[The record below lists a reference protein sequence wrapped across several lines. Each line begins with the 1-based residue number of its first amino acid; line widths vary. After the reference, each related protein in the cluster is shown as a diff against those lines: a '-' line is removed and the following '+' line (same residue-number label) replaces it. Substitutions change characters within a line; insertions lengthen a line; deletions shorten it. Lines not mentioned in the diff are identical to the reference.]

1 MKPSKD
7 LQKQYEFFDVT
18 ADVGFWAFGRTINEA
33 YQNASLAMFEVM
45 TDTKKVNQ
53 IINKKITIQSEDKVS
68 LLYDYL
74 EELLFLEETEFLFF
88 SKFDLMIKKS
98 FKDDEISY
106 ELNGTIWG
114 EHIDWDKH
122 ERRSEVKAVTFHLMD
137 VIEDDLFK
145 VRVILDL

>member
-53 IINKKITIQSEDKVS
+53 IINKKA
-68 LLYDYL
+68 
-74 EELLFLEETEFLFF
+74 
-88 SKFDLMIKKS
+88 
-98 FKDDEISY
+98 
-106 ELNGTIWG
+106 N
-114 EHIDWDKH
+114 
-122 ERRSEVKAVTFHLMD
+122 
-137 VIEDDLFK
+137 
-145 VRVILDL
+145 